1 MLGHWGKCKR
11 SGLQLL
17 HHLTAFLPAKRYEKE
32 DPILRLLPTAEVTL
46 HIYKCHLGLCKA
58 PNTHERCNAQSCKSC
73 FFYLFLHASNLDQ
86 I

>member
-46 HIYKCHLGLCKA
+46 HIYKCHLGL
-58 PNTHERCNAQSCKSC
+58 
-73 FFYLFLHASNLDQ
+73 
-86 I
+86 